1 MGWIILEI
9 RKHFKLYKSGKK
21 WCYAA
26 IALGLLIVTP
36 TFAKADSTT
45 ENQNLNNVEITQNIS
60 SDSNQT
66 LTDQN
71 TSDEGKIQ
79 VPVIPQSQSN
89 NVDEISETGKPN
101 TFNTINNKTYYYDNN
116 GILSKNQ
123 WYTNWGHSY
132 YFGADGARYTNQL
145 AQINNDVYSFD
156 AQGIMQTDYF
166 QQRNGK
172 TYYFSADGKEYKD
185 QFYNNWGRTYY
196 FQADG
201 SRLDNGFYNNW
212 GRTYYFGSDGARWDN
227 RFYNNWGRTYYFGSD
242 GARWDNRFY
251 NNWGRTYYFQADGSR
266 LDNGF
271 YNNWGRTYYFGSDG
285 ARWDNRFYNNWG
297 HTYYF
302 GDDGALQKQDFILGH
317 QNYYVDPNSGIINGT
332 LLNAPYINQYQVG
345 DMACEATALLE
356 ALHNKGYANN
366 YNIQSFIKTMPISP
380 NGNPNEGFGGG
391 YQRVTYGI
399 FQSIY
404 PEPLAKWGSRFGNVQ
419 NISGS
424 SPTDLQSQLLN
435 GNPVVVYVT
444 MHWAAPQYGNYFWGV
459 GVNNS
464 HVMTLDGYRPGYYH
478 VEDPAGG
485 SYWVSASNFEN
496 SYNIKRFA
504 VVVK

>member
-89 NVDEISETGKPN
+89 NVDGISETGKPN

-172 TYYFSADGKEYKD
+172 TYYFGADGKEYKD
-185 QFYNNWGRTYY
+185 QFYNN
-196 FQADG
+196 
-201 SRLDNGFYNNW
+201 S
-212 GRTYYFGSDGARWDN
+212 
-227 RFYNNWGRTYYFGSD
+227 
-242 GARWDNRFY
+242 
-251 NNWGRTYYFQADGSR
+251 GRTYYFQADGSR

>member
-172 TYYFSADGKEYKD
+172 TYYFGADGKEYKD
-185 QFYNNWGRTYY
+185 Q
-196 FQADG
+196 
-201 SRLDNGFYNNW
+201 
-212 GRTYYFGSDGARWDN
+212 
-227 RFYNNWGRTYYFGSD
+227 
-242 GARWDNRFY
+242 FY

-366 YNIQSFIKTMPISP
+366 YNIQSFIKTIPISP
-380 NGNPNEGFGGG
+380 NRTPNEGFGGG

-464 HVMTLDGYRPGYYH
+464 HVITLDGYRPGYYH

>member
-1 MGWIILEI
+1 MEI

-71 TSDEGKIQ
+71 TSDKEKIQ

-89 NVDEISETGKPN
+89 NVDGISETGKPN
-101 TFNTINNKTYYYDNN
+101 TFNTINNKTYYYDDN
-116 GILSKNQ
+116 GVLSKNQ

-172 TYYFSADGKEYKD
+172 TYYFGADGKEYKD

-227 RFYNNWGRTYYFGSD
+227 RFY
-242 GARWDNRFY
+242 
-251 NNWGRTYYFQADGSR
+251 
-266 LDNGF
+266 
-271 YNNWGRTYYFGSDG
+271 
-285 ARWDNRFYNNWG
+285 
-297 HTYYF
+297 
-302 GDDGALQKQDFILGH
+302 
-317 QNYYVDPNSGIINGT
+317 
-332 LLNAPYINQYQVG
+332 
-345 DMACEATALLE
+345 
-356 ALHNKGYANN
+356 
-366 YNIQSFIKTMPISP
+366 
-380 NGNPNEGFGGG
+380 
-391 YQRVTYGI
+391 
-399 FQSIY
+399 
-404 PEPLAKWGSRFGNVQ
+404 
-419 NISGS
+419 
-424 SPTDLQSQLLN
+424 
-435 GNPVVVYVT
+435 
-444 MHWAAPQYGNYFWGV
+444 
-459 GVNNS
+459 
-464 HVMTLDGYRPGYYH
+464 
-478 VEDPAGG
+478 
-485 SYWVSASNFEN
+485 
-496 SYNIKRFA
+496 
-504 VVVK
+504 

>member
-1 MGWIILEI
+1 MEI

-26 IALGLLIVTP
+26 IALGLLMVTP

-101 TFNTINNKTYYYDNN
+101 TFNTLNNKTYYYDNN

-172 TYYFSADGKEYKD
+172 TYYFGADGKEYKD

-227 RFYNNWGRTYYFGSD
+227 RFYNNWG
-242 GARWDNRFY
+242 
-251 NNWGRTYYFQADGSR
+251 
-266 LDNGF
+266 
-271 YNNWGRTYYFGSDG
+271 
-285 ARWDNRFYNNWG
+285 

-302 GDDGALQKQDFILGH
+302 GGDGALQKQDFILGH

>member
-1 MGWIILEI
+1 M
-9 RKHFKLYKSGKK
+9 
-21 WCYAA
+21 
-26 IALGLLIVTP
+26 
-36 TFAKADSTT
+36 
-45 ENQNLNNVEITQNIS
+45 
-60 SDSNQT
+60 
-66 LTDQN
+66 
-71 TSDEGKIQ
+71 
-79 VPVIPQSQSN
+79 
-89 NVDEISETGKPN
+89 
-101 TFNTINNKTYYYDNN
+101 
-116 GILSKNQ
+116 
-123 WYTNWGHSY
+123 
-132 YFGADGARYTNQL
+132 
-145 AQINNDVYSFD
+145 YSFD
-156 AQGIMQTDYF
+156 AQGVMQTDYF

-172 TYYFSADGKEYKD
+172 TYYFGTDGKEYKD

-212 GRTYYFGSDGARWDN
+212 GRTYYFGD
-227 RFYNNWGRTYYFGSD
+227 
-242 GARWDNRFY
+242 
-251 NNWGRTYYFQADGSR
+251 
-266 LDNGF
+266 
-271 YNNWGRTYYFGSDG
+271 DG

-302 GDDGALQKQDFILGH
+302 GGDGALQKQDFTLGH

-424 SPTDLQSQLLN
+424 SLADLQSQLLN

>member
-1 MGWIILEI
+1 MEI

-26 IALGLLIVTP
+26 IAVGLLMVAP

-89 NVDEISETGKPN
+89 NVDGVSETGKPN

-145 AQINNDVYSFD
+145 AQINNYVYSFD

-172 TYYFSADGKEYKD
+172 TYYFGADGKEYKD
-185 QFYNNWGRTYY
+185 QFYNNWGHTYY

-212 GRTYYFGSDGARWDN
+212 GHTYYFGDDGARWDN
-227 RFYNNWGRTYYFGSD
+227 RFYNNWGRTYYFG
-242 GARWDNRFY
+242 G
-251 NNWGRTYYFQADGSR
+251 
-266 LDNGF
+266 
-271 YNNWGRTYYFGSDG
+271 
-285 ARWDNRFYNNWG
+285 
-297 HTYYF
+297 
-302 GDDGALQKQDFILGH
+302 DGALQKQDFTLGH

-424 SPTDLQSQLLN
+424 SPADLQSQLLN
-435 GNPVVVYVT
+435 GNPVVIYVT

>member
-26 IALGLLIVTP
+26 IALGLLMVTP
-36 TFAKADSTT
+36 IFAKADSTT

-172 TYYFSADGKEYKD
+172 TYYFGADGKEYKD
-185 QFYNNWGRTYY
+185 Q
-196 FQADG
+196 
-201 SRLDNGFYNNW
+201 
-212 GRTYYFGSDGARWDN
+212 
-227 RFYNNWGRTYYFGSD
+227 
-242 GARWDNRFY
+242 
-251 NNWGRTYYFQADGSR
+251 
-266 LDNGF
+266 
-271 YNNWGRTYYFGSDG
+271 
-285 ARWDNRFYNNWG
+285 FYNNWG

>member
-1 MGWIILEI
+1 MQSAEI

-26 IALGLLIVTP
+26 IALGLLMVTP

-166 QQRNGK
+166 QQRNSK
-172 TYYFSADGKEYKD
+172 TYYFGADGKEYKD

-212 GRTYYFGSDGARWDN
+212 GRTYYFGD
-227 RFYNNWGRTYYFGSD
+227 
-242 GARWDNRFY
+242 
-251 NNWGRTYYFQADGSR
+251 
-266 LDNGF
+266 
-271 YNNWGRTYYFGSDG
+271 DG

-302 GDDGALQKQDFILGH
+302 GGDGALQKQDFTLGH

-424 SPTDLQSQLLN
+424 SLADLQSQLLN

>member
-26 IALGLLIVTP
+26 IALGLLMVTP

-172 TYYFSADGKEYKD
+172 TYYFGADGKEYKD
-185 QFYNNWGRTYY
+185 Q
-196 FQADG
+196 
-201 SRLDNGFYNNW
+201 
-212 GRTYYFGSDGARWDN
+212 
-227 RFYNNWGRTYYFGSD
+227 
-242 GARWDNRFY
+242 FY

>member
-1 MGWIILEI
+1 M
-9 RKHFKLYKSGKK
+9 
-21 WCYAA
+21 
-26 IALGLLIVTP
+26 VTP

-101 TFNTINNKTYYYDNN
+101 TFNTLNNKTYYYDNN

-132 YFGADGARYTNQL
+132 YFGADGTRYTNQL

-172 TYYFSADGKEYKD
+172 TYYFGADGKEYKD
-185 QFYNNWGRTYY
+185 QFYNNWGHTYY

-212 GRTYYFGSDGARWDN
+212 GHTYYFGD
-227 RFYNNWGRTYYFGSD
+227 
-242 GARWDNRFY
+242 
-251 NNWGRTYYFQADGSR
+251 
-266 LDNGF
+266 
-271 YNNWGRTYYFGSDG
+271 DG

-302 GDDGALQKQDFILGH
+302 GGDGALQKQDFTLGH

-424 SPTDLQSQLLN
+424 SPADLQSQLLN

>member
-1 MGWIILEI
+1 MEI

-26 IALGLLIVTP
+26 IALGLLMVTP

-172 TYYFSADGKEYKD
+172 TYYFGADGKEYKD

-227 RFYNNWGRTYYFGSD
+227 R
-242 GARWDNRFY
+242 
-251 NNWGRTYYFQADGSR
+251 
-266 LDNGF
+266 F

-356 ALHNKGYANN
+356 ALYNKGYANN
-366 YNIQSFIKTMPISP
+366 YNIRSFIKTMPISP

>member
-1 MGWIILEI
+1 M
-9 RKHFKLYKSGKK
+9 
-21 WCYAA
+21 
-26 IALGLLIVTP
+26 VTP

-166 QQRNGK
+166 QQRNSK
-172 TYYFSADGKEYKD
+172 TYYFGADGKEYKD

-212 GRTYYFGSDGARWDN
+212 GRTYYFGD
-227 RFYNNWGRTYYFGSD
+227 
-242 GARWDNRFY
+242 
-251 NNWGRTYYFQADGSR
+251 
-266 LDNGF
+266 
-271 YNNWGRTYYFGSDG
+271 DG

-302 GDDGALQKQDFILGH
+302 GGDGALQKQDFTLGH

-424 SPTDLQSQLLN
+424 SLADLQSQLLN

>member
-36 TFAKADSTT
+36 TFARADSTT

-71 TSDEGKIQ
+71 TSDKEKIQ

-89 NVDEISETGKPN
+89 NVDGISETGKPN
-101 TFNTINNKTYYYDNN
+101 TFNTINNKTYYYDDN
-116 GILSKNQ
+116 GVLSKNQ

-166 QQRNGK
+166 QQRNSK
-172 TYYFSADGKEYKD
+172 TYYFGADGKEYKD
-185 QFYNNWGRTYY
+185 QFYNNWGHTYY
-196 FQADG
+196 FQANG

-212 GRTYYFGSDGARWDN
+212 GHTYYFGD
-227 RFYNNWGRTYYFGSD
+227 
-242 GARWDNRFY
+242 
-251 NNWGRTYYFQADGSR
+251 
-266 LDNGF
+266 
-271 YNNWGRTYYFGSDG
+271 DG

-302 GDDGALQKQDFILGH
+302 GGDGALQKQDFILGH

-424 SPTDLQSQLLN
+424 SPADLQSQLLN

>member
-1 MGWIILEI
+1 M
-9 RKHFKLYKSGKK
+9 
-21 WCYAA
+21 
-26 IALGLLIVTP
+26 
-36 TFAKADSTT
+36 
-45 ENQNLNNVEITQNIS
+45 
-60 SDSNQT
+60 
-66 LTDQN
+66 
-71 TSDEGKIQ
+71 
-79 VPVIPQSQSN
+79 
-89 NVDEISETGKPN
+89 
-101 TFNTINNKTYYYDNN
+101 
-116 GILSKNQ
+116 
-123 WYTNWGHSY
+123 
-132 YFGADGARYTNQL
+132 
-145 AQINNDVYSFD
+145 YSFD
-156 AQGIMQTDYF
+156 AQGMMQTDYF

-172 TYYFSADGKEYKD
+172 TYYFGADGKEYKD
-185 QFYNNWGRTYY
+185 
-196 FQADG
+196 
-201 SRLDNGFYNNW
+201 
-212 GRTYYFGSDGARWDN
+212 
-227 RFYNNWGRTYYFGSD
+227 
-242 GARWDNRFY
+242 RFY

-271 YNNWGRTYYFGSDG
+271 YNNWGRTYYFGDDG

-302 GDDGALQKQDFILGH
+302 GGDGALQKQNFTLGH
-317 QNYYVDPNSGIINGT
+317 QNYYVDPNNGIINGT

-366 YNIQSFIKTMPISP
+366 YNIQSFIKTMPTSP

-424 SPTDLQSQLLN
+424 SPADLQSQLLN

>member
-1 MGWIILEI
+1 MEI

-172 TYYFSADGKEYKD
+172 TYYFGADGKEYKD
-185 QFYNNWGRTYY
+185 Q
-196 FQADG
+196 
-201 SRLDNGFYNNW
+201 
-212 GRTYYFGSDGARWDN
+212 
-227 RFYNNWGRTYYFGSD
+227 
-242 GARWDNRFY
+242 FY

-464 HVMTLDGYRPGYYH
+464 HVITLDGYRPGYYH

>member
-1 MGWIILEI
+1 MEI

-26 IALGLLIVTP
+26 IALGLLMVTP

-101 TFNTINNKTYYYDNN
+101 TFNTLNNKTYYYDNN

-132 YFGADGARYTNQL
+132 YFGADGTRYTNQL

-156 AQGIMQTDYF
+156 AQGIMQTDYL

-172 TYYFSADGKEYKD
+172 TYYFGADGKEYKD
-185 QFYNNWGRTYY
+185 QFYNNWGHTYY

-212 GRTYYFGSDGARWDN
+212 GHTYYFGD
-227 RFYNNWGRTYYFGSD
+227 
-242 GARWDNRFY
+242 
-251 NNWGRTYYFQADGSR
+251 
-266 LDNGF
+266 
-271 YNNWGRTYYFGSDG
+271 DG

-302 GDDGALQKQDFILGH
+302 GGDGALQKQDFTLGH

-424 SPTDLQSQLLN
+424 SPADLQSQLLN

>member
-1 MGWIILEI
+1 MEI
-9 RKHFKLYKSGKK
+9 RKHFKLYKSGEK

-26 IALGLLIVTP
+26 IALGLLMVTP
-36 TFAKADSTT
+36 TFARADSTT

-172 TYYFSADGKEYKD
+172 TYYFGADGKEYKD
-185 QFYNNWGRTYY
+185 Q
-196 FQADG
+196 
-201 SRLDNGFYNNW
+201 
-212 GRTYYFGSDGARWDN
+212 
-227 RFYNNWGRTYYFGSD
+227 
-242 GARWDNRFY
+242 FY

-356 ALHNKGYANN
+356 VLHNKGYANN

>member
-26 IALGLLIVTP
+26 IALGLLMVMP

-172 TYYFSADGKEYKD
+172 TYYFGADGKEYKD

-227 RFYNNWGRTYYFGSD
+227 RFYNNWG
-242 GARWDNRFY
+242 
-251 NNWGRTYYFQADGSR
+251 
-266 LDNGF
+266 
-271 YNNWGRTYYFGSDG
+271 
-285 ARWDNRFYNNWG
+285 

-302 GDDGALQKQDFILGH
+302 GGDGALQKQDFILGH

-366 YNIQSFIKTMPISP
+366 YNIQSFIKTMPISS

-424 SPTDLQSQLLN
+424 SPADLQSQLLN

>member
-1 MGWIILEI
+1 MEI

-26 IALGLLIVTP
+26 IALGLLMVTP

-172 TYYFSADGKEYKD
+172 TYYFGADGKEYKD

-227 RFYNNWGRTYYFGSD
+227 RFYNNWG
-242 GARWDNRFY
+242 
-251 NNWGRTYYFQADGSR
+251 
-266 LDNGF
+266 
-271 YNNWGRTYYFGSDG
+271 
-285 ARWDNRFYNNWG
+285 

-302 GDDGALQKQDFILGH
+302 GGDGALQKQDFILGH

>member
-1 MGWIILEI
+1 MEI

-26 IALGLLIVTP
+26 IALGLLMVMP

-172 TYYFSADGKEYKD
+172 TYYFGADGKEYKD

-227 RFYNNWGRTYYFGSD
+227 RFYNNWG
-242 GARWDNRFY
+242 
-251 NNWGRTYYFQADGSR
+251 
-266 LDNGF
+266 
-271 YNNWGRTYYFGSDG
+271 
-285 ARWDNRFYNNWG
+285 

-302 GDDGALQKQDFILGH
+302 GGDGALQKQDFILGH

-366 YNIQSFIKTMPISP
+366 YNIQSFIKTMPISS

-424 SPTDLQSQLLN
+424 SPADLQSQLLN

>member
-1 MGWIILEI
+1 MEI

-26 IALGLLIVTP
+26 IVVGLLMVTP

-66 LTDQN
+66 LTNQN
-71 TSDEGKIQ
+71 ISDEGKIQ

-89 NVDEISETGKPN
+89 NIDEISEIGKPN

-116 GILSKNQ
+116 GVLSKNQ

-132 YFGADGARYTNQL
+132 YFGPDGARYTNQL
-145 AQINNDVYSFD
+145 AQINDDMYSFD
-156 AQGIMQTDYF
+156 AQGMMQTDYF

-172 TYYFSADGKEYKD
+172 TYYFGADGKEYKD
-185 QFYNNWGRTYY
+185 
-196 FQADG
+196 
-201 SRLDNGFYNNW
+201 
-212 GRTYYFGSDGARWDN
+212 
-227 RFYNNWGRTYYFGSD
+227 RFYNNWGRTYYFGD
-242 GARWDNRFY
+242 
-251 NNWGRTYYFQADGSR
+251 
-266 LDNGF
+266 
-271 YNNWGRTYYFGSDG
+271 DG

-302 GDDGALQKQDFILGH
+302 GGDGALQKQNFTLGH
-317 QNYYVDPNSGIINGT
+317 QNYYVDPNNGIINGT

-366 YNIQSFIKTMPISP
+366 YNIQSFIKTMPTSP

-424 SPTDLQSQLLN
+424 SPADLQSQLLN

>member
-1 MGWIILEI
+1 MEI

-26 IALGLLIVTP
+26 IALGLLMVTP

-101 TFNTINNKTYYYDNN
+101 TFNTINNKIYYYDNN

-172 TYYFSADGKEYKD
+172 TYYFGADGKEYKD

-227 RFYNNWGRTYYFGSD
+227 RFYNNWG
-242 GARWDNRFY
+242 
-251 NNWGRTYYFQADGSR
+251 
-266 LDNGF
+266 
-271 YNNWGRTYYFGSDG
+271 
-285 ARWDNRFYNNWG
+285 

-302 GDDGALQKQDFILGH
+302 GGDGALQKQDFILGH

>member
-9 RKHFKLYKSGKK
+9 RKHFKLYKNGKK

-26 IALGLLIVTP
+26 ITLGLLMVIP
-36 TFAKADSTT
+36 TFAKADSIS

-71 TSDEGKIQ
+71 ASDEGKIQ

-89 NVDEISETGKPN
+89 NVDGISETGKPN
-101 TFNTINNKTYYYDNN
+101 TFNTINNKTYYYDDN
-116 GILSKNQ
+116 GVLSKNQ

-172 TYYFSADGKEYKD
+172 TYYFGTDGKEYKD
-185 QFYNNWGRTYY
+185 RFYNNWGHTYY

-212 GRTYYFGSDGARWDN
+212 GHTYYFGSDGARWDN
-227 RFYNNWGRTYYFGSD
+227 H
-242 GARWDNRFY
+242 
-251 NNWGRTYYFQADGSR
+251 
-266 LDNGF
+266 
-271 YNNWGRTYYFGSDG
+271 
-285 ARWDNRFYNNWG
+285 FYNNWG

-302 GDDGALQKQDFILGH
+302 GGDGALQKQDFILGH

>member
-1 MGWIILEI
+1 M
-9 RKHFKLYKSGKK
+9 
-21 WCYAA
+21 
-26 IALGLLIVTP
+26 VTP

-166 QQRNGK
+166 QQRNSK
-172 TYYFSADGKEYKD
+172 TYYFGADGKEYKD

-201 SRLDNGFYNNW
+201 SRLDNGFYNHW
-212 GRTYYFGSDGARWDN
+212 GRTYYFGDDGARWDN
-227 RFYNNWGRTYYFGSD
+227 RFYNNWGRTYYFGD
-242 GARWDNRFY
+242 
-251 NNWGRTYYFQADGSR
+251 
-266 LDNGF
+266 
-271 YNNWGRTYYFGSDG
+271 DG

-302 GDDGALQKQDFILGH
+302 GGDGALQKQDFTLGH

-424 SPTDLQSQLLN
+424 SLADLQSQLLN

>member
-172 TYYFSADGKEYKD
+172 TYYFGADGKEYKN
-185 QFYNNWGRTYY
+185 Q
-196 FQADG
+196 
-201 SRLDNGFYNNW
+201 
-212 GRTYYFGSDGARWDN
+212 
-227 RFYNNWGRTYYFGSD
+227 
-242 GARWDNRFY
+242 FY

>member
-1 MGWIILEI
+1 M
-9 RKHFKLYKSGKK
+9 
-21 WCYAA
+21 
-26 IALGLLIVTP
+26 VTP
-36 TFAKADSTT
+36 TFARADSTT

-89 NVDEISETGKPN
+89 NVDEVSETGKPN

-116 GILSKNQ
+116 GNLSKSQ

-145 AQINNDVYSFD
+145 AQINNAVYSFD
-156 AQGIMQTDYF
+156 AQGVMQTDYF

-172 TYYFSADGKEYKD
+172 TYYFGTDGKEYKD

-227 RFYNNWGRTYYFGSD
+227 RFYNNWGYTYYFG
-242 GARWDNRFY
+242 G
-251 NNWGRTYYFQADGSR
+251 
-266 LDNGF
+266 
-271 YNNWGRTYYFGSDG
+271 
-285 ARWDNRFYNNWG
+285 
-297 HTYYF
+297 
-302 GDDGALQKQDFILGH
+302 DGALQKQDFILGH

-366 YNIQSFIKTMPISP
+366 YNIQSFIKTMPVSP

-419 NISGS
+419 NISGA
-424 SPTDLQSQLLN
+424 SPADLQSQLLN

-478 VEDPAGG
+478 VKDPAGG

>member
-1 MGWIILEI
+1 MEI

-26 IALGLLIVTP
+26 IALGLLMVTP

-172 TYYFSADGKEYKD
+172 TYYFGADGKEYKD
-185 QFYNNWGRTYY
+185 Q
-196 FQADG
+196 
-201 SRLDNGFYNNW
+201 
-212 GRTYYFGSDGARWDN
+212 
-227 RFYNNWGRTYYFGSD
+227 
-242 GARWDNRFY
+242 FY

>member
-1 MGWIILEI
+1 MEI

-26 IALGLLIVTP
+26 IALGLLMVTP
-36 TFAKADSTT
+36 IFAKADSTT

-172 TYYFSADGKEYKD
+172 TYYFGADGKEYKD
-185 QFYNNWGRTYY
+185 Q
-196 FQADG
+196 
-201 SRLDNGFYNNW
+201 
-212 GRTYYFGSDGARWDN
+212 
-227 RFYNNWGRTYYFGSD
+227 
-242 GARWDNRFY
+242 FY

>member
-26 IALGLLIVTP
+26 IALGLLMVTP

-172 TYYFSADGKEYKD
+172 TYYFGADGKEYKN
-185 QFYNNWGRTYY
+185 Q
-196 FQADG
+196 
-201 SRLDNGFYNNW
+201 
-212 GRTYYFGSDGARWDN
+212 
-227 RFYNNWGRTYYFGSD
+227 
-242 GARWDNRFY
+242 FY

>member
-26 IALGLLIVTP
+26 IALGLLMVTP

-101 TFNTINNKTYYYDNN
+101 TFNTLNNKTYYYDNN

-132 YFGADGARYTNQL
+132 YFGADGTRYTNQL

-172 TYYFSADGKEYKD
+172 TYYFGADGKEYKD
-185 QFYNNWGRTYY
+185 QFYNNWGHTYY

-212 GRTYYFGSDGARWDN
+212 GHTYYFGD
-227 RFYNNWGRTYYFGSD
+227 
-242 GARWDNRFY
+242 
-251 NNWGRTYYFQADGSR
+251 
-266 LDNGF
+266 
-271 YNNWGRTYYFGSDG
+271 DG

-302 GDDGALQKQDFILGH
+302 GGDGALQKQDFTLGH

-424 SPTDLQSQLLN
+424 SPADLQSQLLN

>member
-26 IALGLLIVTP
+26 IVLGLLMVTP

-172 TYYFSADGKEYKD
+172 TYYFGADGKEYKD
-185 QFYNNWGRTYY
+185 Q
-196 FQADG
+196 
-201 SRLDNGFYNNW
+201 
-212 GRTYYFGSDGARWDN
+212 
-227 RFYNNWGRTYYFGSD
+227 
-242 GARWDNRFY
+242 FY

>member
-1 MGWIILEI
+1 MQSAEI

-26 IALGLLIVTP
+26 IALGLLMVTP

-166 QQRNGK
+166 QQRNSK
-172 TYYFSADGKEYKD
+172 TYYFGADGKEYKD

-212 GRTYYFGSDGARWDN
+212 GRTYYFGDDGARWDN
-227 RFYNNWGRTYYFGSD
+227 RFYNNWGRTYYFGD
-242 GARWDNRFY
+242 
-251 NNWGRTYYFQADGSR
+251 
-266 LDNGF
+266 
-271 YNNWGRTYYFGSDG
+271 DG

-302 GDDGALQKQDFILGH
+302 GGDGALQKQDFTLGH

-424 SPTDLQSQLLN
+424 SLADLQSQLLN

>member
-26 IALGLLIVTP
+26 IALGLLMVTP
-36 TFAKADSTT
+36 TFARADSTT

-89 NVDEISETGKPN
+89 NVDEVSETGKPN

-116 GILSKNQ
+116 GNLSKSQ

-156 AQGIMQTDYF
+156 AQGVMQTDYF

-172 TYYFSADGKEYKD
+172 TYYFGTDGKEYKD

-227 RFYNNWGRTYYFGSD
+227 RFYNNWGYTYYFG
-242 GARWDNRFY
+242 G
-251 NNWGRTYYFQADGSR
+251 
-266 LDNGF
+266 
-271 YNNWGRTYYFGSDG
+271 
-285 ARWDNRFYNNWG
+285 
-297 HTYYF
+297 
-302 GDDGALQKQDFILGH
+302 DGALQKQNFILGH

-366 YNIQSFIKTMPISP
+366 YNIQSFIKTMPVSP

-419 NISGS
+419 NISGA
-424 SPTDLQSQLLN
+424 SPADLQSQLLN

-478 VEDPAGG
+478 VKDPAGG

>member
-1 MGWIILEI
+1 MEI

-26 IALGLLIVTP
+26 IALGLLMVTP

-172 TYYFSADGKEYKD
+172 TYYFGADGKEYKN
-185 QFYNNWGRTYY
+185 Q
-196 FQADG
+196 
-201 SRLDNGFYNNW
+201 
-212 GRTYYFGSDGARWDN
+212 
-227 RFYNNWGRTYYFGSD
+227 
-242 GARWDNRFY
+242 FY

>member
-26 IALGLLIVTP
+26 IALGLLMVTP

-101 TFNTINNKTYYYDNN
+101 TFNTLNNKTYYYDNN

-172 TYYFSADGKEYKD
+172 TYYFGADGKEYKD
-185 QFYNNWGRTYY
+185 QFYNNWGHTYY

-212 GRTYYFGSDGARWDN
+212 GHTYYFGD
-227 RFYNNWGRTYYFGSD
+227 
-242 GARWDNRFY
+242 
-251 NNWGRTYYFQADGSR
+251 
-266 LDNGF
+266 
-271 YNNWGRTYYFGSDG
+271 DG

-302 GDDGALQKQDFILGH
+302 GGDGALQKQDFTLGH

-424 SPTDLQSQLLN
+424 SPADLQSQLLN

>member
-1 MGWIILEI
+1 MEI

-172 TYYFSADGKEYKD
+172 TYYFGADGKEYKN
-185 QFYNNWGRTYY
+185 Q
-196 FQADG
+196 
-201 SRLDNGFYNNW
+201 
-212 GRTYYFGSDGARWDN
+212 
-227 RFYNNWGRTYYFGSD
+227 
-242 GARWDNRFY
+242 FY

-444 MHWAAPQYGNYFWGV
+444 MHWSAPQYGNYFWGV